1 MDNREIGRVFREI
14 ADLLEI
20 QGEPFYRTAA
30 YRRAAEAI
38 EKYPLPMADLQEDNR
53 LKEVPSVGEAIALKI
68 DELLT
73 TGDLEFHRKLRKKFP
88 EGILG
93 LLSVPG
99 VGPKSAKRFYEELG
113 VTDVET
119 LESAAQDGKIRDLA
133 GMGAKSEERIL
144 EGIAM
149 MRRLT
154 DRMLLGEALPLA
166 EEIIEHLRK
175 ATPVNQIEPAGS
187 LRRRQATIGDLD
199 ILATSKDP
207 EKVMEAFV
215 GFGRVANVLAQGS
228 SKSSVVLDNGLQVDL
243 RVLPNDRFG
252 SLLQY
257 FTGSKEHNVE
267 LRGLALSQ
275 GLSLSEHGFIR
286 KKDSAE
292 ILCAEEED
300 VYAALGLPW
309 IPPEMR
315 QAWGE
320 IEAAKA
326 GQLPELVTLDDV
338 KGDFQCHTTYSDGQV
353 SVQKMAQAA
362 KARGY
367 EYVLITDHS
376 QSLGVAGGMGPDRI
390 LKQMNEIARV
400 NKKMKPFRVLSGCEV
415 EVKADGSLDLPDE
428 ILEKLDMVVAS
439 THTGLRQA
447 REKITGRVIAAMRSP
462 HVDLIA
468 HPTGR
473 LIGKREGADLDF
485 EEIVRVAKETGTM
498 LEINGQPDRMDLDGE
513 HARLAREAGVTLAL
527 STDAHSTDGFSVMP
541 LAVSTARRAWIEAGD
556 LANTLSWPDL
566 KKRLKSP

>member
-1 MDNREIGRVFREI
+1 MDNREVGRVFREI

-38 EKYPLPMADLQEDNR
+38 EKYPLPMADLHEEDR
-53 LKEVPSVGEAIALKI
+53 LEEVPSVGEAIAQKI
-68 DELLT
+68 DELLR
-73 TGDLEFHRKLRKKFP
+73 TGDLEFHRKLREKFP
-88 EGILG
+88 GGILE

-113 VTDVET
+113 VSDVEG
-119 LESAAQDGKIRDLA
+119 LEAAAKEGRIRDLA

-166 EEIIEHLRK
+166 EEIISHLRD
-175 ATPVNQIEPAGS
+175 AAPVDQIEPAGS

-207 EKVMEAFV
+207 EKVMDAFV

-243 RVLPNDRFG
+243 RVLPRERFG

-267 LRGLALSQ
+267 LRSLALSK

-286 KKDSAE
+286 KKDGAE
-292 ILCAEEED
+292 ILCAEEAE
-300 VYAALGLPW
+300 VYEALGLPW

-315 QAWGE
+315 EAWGE

-326 GQLPELVTLDDV
+326 GRLPELVTIDDI

-353 SVQKMAQAA
+353 SVREMAEAA

-376 QSLGVAGGMGPDRI
+376 QSLGIAGGMSPDRI
-390 LKQMNEIARV
+390 LEQVKEIARV
-400 NKKMKPFRVLSGCEV
+400 NKKLKPFRVLAGCEV
-415 EVKADGSLDLPDE
+415 EVKADGSLDMPDE
-428 ILEKLDMVVAS
+428 ILAKLDMVVAS
-439 THTGLRQA
+439 THSGLRQP

-462 HVDLIA
+462 HVDLIG

-485 EEIVRVAKETGTM
+485 EEVVRVAKETGTM

-527 STDAHSTDGFSVMP
+527 STDAHSTDGFSVMH
-541 LAVSTARRAWIEAGD
+541 LAIATARRAWVEAGD
-556 LANTLSWPDL
+556 LGNVLSWPDL
-566 KKRLKSP
+566 QKRLKKM